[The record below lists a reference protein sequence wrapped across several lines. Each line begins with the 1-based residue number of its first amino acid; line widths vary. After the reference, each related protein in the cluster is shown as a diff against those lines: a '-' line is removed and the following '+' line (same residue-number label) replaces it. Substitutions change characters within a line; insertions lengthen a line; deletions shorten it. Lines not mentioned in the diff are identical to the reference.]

1 MIRKIGRVLEDHI
14 EKIVLIVVGILCTWL
29 LMTRVIFSPNVVSY
43 NNEGKTVNVKPGE
56 IDSLIETEARNVLQQ
71 KQNPGSSNIK
81 IEPYKSRTSDF
92 LALLEQPVSNIS
104 TPLIT
109 LNPNSIQSPDVPT
122 GVYNLPDDIVG
133 PVQNVEIEYI
143 QAAAYI
149 PTSTITLENSY
160 SEDTSEPNNLD
171 IVIVEAEYDVSELC
185 DRLYEVFID
194 DVALEFRDPCFA
206 KPIFA
211 TKNLQRREL
220 TDKGTWSS
228 WQNVPQPKT
237 NSYGDLFDVVEDVK
251 NLPAGGLELRK
262 LQLDD
267 RDIQIELLQPQ
278 GYQSASAKEE
288 FYPPRIHR
296 MYLDALADEE
306 RQERIDARAE
316 ENSDRTDSRR
326 AGRSTR
332 PNTNLYP
339 TTGTQGVGNYDTQQT
354 RGRRGRGGR
363 GSTRGGLATYPD
375 TATDRSR
382 SGRDIGVG
390 DLDTYTR
397 QVEENISPM
406 DEVYDEYDKILITFE
421 TDFAKMSEPLVFWA
435 YDDTVEPLK
444 TYQYRIRLGLLNQ
457 IAGEKANDLILWSEF
472 SDTTEA
478 VEIQGRTYFF
488 AKSIKEAAKTI
499 NVTVCKYIL
508 GYWYSEDFSV
518 SQGEAIGNVVETET
532 DEETESRSRI
542 TDETTIRTTD
552 DEFVEPETID
562 YNTGAF
568 MVDVVA
574 VNDWEGRDTLDSRN
588 YHEMLYS
595 FDGINI
601 EHMPVN
607 SRYWS
612 QDMVRANAYVS
623 RQLREEKEPLKDFGS
638 NTRRQQS
645 SLRGRDGRYNPD
657 DYYRMDEQ
665 QNRR

>member
-1 MIRKIGRVLEDHI
+1 MIKKIGRFLEDHI

-29 LMTRVIFSPNVVSY
+29 LMTRVIFSPNVVPYTSD
-43 NNEGKTVNVKPGE
+43 GKTVNVKPSE
-56 IDSLIETEARNVLQQ
+56 IDNLIETEARNALQQ
-71 KQNPGSSNIK
+71 KQIPGSSDIK
-81 IEPYKSRTSDF
+81 IEPYKPRTSDF
-92 LALLEQPVSNIS
+92 LALLEQPVSNINIS
-104 TPLIT
+104 LIT
-109 LNPNSIQSPDVPT
+109 LNPKSIHTQTSANNE
-122 GVYNLPDDIVG
+122 VYNLPDDIVG
-133 PVQNVEIEYI
+133 PVENAEIEYI
-143 QAAAYI
+143 RAAAYI

-160 SEDTSEPNNLD
+160 SDDTSEPNNLD
-171 IVIVEAEYDVSELC
+171 LVIVEAEYDVSELC

-194 DVALEFRDPCFA
+194 DVDLEFRDPCLA

-220 TDKGTWSS
+220 TDKRTWSS

-237 NSYGDLFDVVEDVK
+237 NPYGDLFDVIEDVK
-251 NLPAGGLELRK
+251 NLPAGGLALRK

-267 RDIQIELLQPQ
+267 RDVQIDLLQPQ

-288 FYPPRIHR
+288 FYPPQIHR

-306 RQERIDARAE
+306 RQERIDAREE
-316 ENSDRTDSRR
+316 ENSDRADSRR

-332 PNTNLYP
+332 SNTNLYP
-339 TTGTQGVGNYDTQQT
+339 TGAQGGNYDTQA

-363 GSTRGGLATYPD
+363 ATTRGGLTTYPD
-375 TATDRSR
+375 TATDRTR

-397 QVEENISPM
+397 QAEENISPM

-421 TDFAKMSEPLVFWA
+421 TDFTKMSEPLVFWA

-457 IAGEKANDLILWSEF
+457 IAGKKANDLILWSDF
-472 SDTTEA
+472 SDPTET
-478 VEIQGRTYFF
+478 VDIKGRTYFF

-518 SQGEAIGNVVETET
+518 AQGEAIGNVVETET
-532 DEETESRSRI
+532 DEETRTRSRI
-542 TDETTIRTTD
+542 TDETTTGTTD

-612 QDMVRANAYVS
+612 QDMVRDNAYVS
-623 RQLREEKEPLKDFGS
+623 RQLREEKEPLKEFSS
-638 NTRRQQS
+638 NTRRQRS
-645 SLRGRDGRYNPD
+645 SLRGRDGRYIPD
-657 DYYRMDEQ
+657 EYDRMSEEQ
-665 QNRR
+665 RRR